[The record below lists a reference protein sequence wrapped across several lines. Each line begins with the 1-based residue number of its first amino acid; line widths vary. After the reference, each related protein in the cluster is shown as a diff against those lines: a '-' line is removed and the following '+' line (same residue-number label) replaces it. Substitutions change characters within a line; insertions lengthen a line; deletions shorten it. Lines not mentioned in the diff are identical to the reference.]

1 MIHNTEE
8 YILYSATKHE
18 AQLPFLKLLGS
29 NLLDMLWISF

>member
-1 MIHNTEE
+1 MICNKKE
-8 YILYSATKHE
+8 YILYSATKRE